1 MAVWAV
7 IPAAGTGQRFG
18 GDVPKQYAELAGR
31 PLLAHVLELFLTAP
45 GIAGIVVATAPGDER
60 WRALCSSPP
69 RPIVQTI
76 GGESRA
82 ESVLAA
88 LAAIEE
94 RVGASDWALV
104 HDAARPCL
112 TPRDLAGLLEALAQD
127 PVGGL
132 LAMPVVDTLKRAD
145 ARGRVGATAER
156 AGLWRALTPQMF
168 RYGLLRSALA
178 DALAHGVE
186 ITDESMAMERAGHA
200 PRLVA
205 GGAGNIKVTRAE
217 DLALAEAVLRARG

>member
-18 GDVPKQYAELAGR
+18 GDVPKQYVEVAGR
-31 PLLAHVLELFLTAP
+31 PLLAHVLDLFLTAP
-45 GIAGIVVATAPGDER
+45 GITGIVVATAPGDER
-60 WRALCSSPP
+60 WRALRSRATP
-69 RPIVQTI
+69 PIVQTT
-76 GGESRA
+76 GGATRA

-88 LAAIEE
+88 LAAIED
-94 RVGASDWALV
+94 RVAPSDWALV

-112 TPRDLAGLLEALAQD
+112 THQDLAGLLGALAED

-145 ARGRVGATAER
+145 SRGRVGGTAER
-156 AGLWRALTPQMF
+156 EGLWRALTPQMF

-205 GGAGNIKVTRAE
+205 GSAGNIKVTRAE
-217 DLALAEAVLRARG
+217 DLALAEAILRARG